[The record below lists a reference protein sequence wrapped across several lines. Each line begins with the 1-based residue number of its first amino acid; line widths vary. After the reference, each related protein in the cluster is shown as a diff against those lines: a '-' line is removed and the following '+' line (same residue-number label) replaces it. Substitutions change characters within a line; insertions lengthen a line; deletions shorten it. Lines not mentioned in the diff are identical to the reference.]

1 MGKALLKGHKT
12 ALSAVGFGSFLTT
25 GIERMQQ
32 CVRVGL
38 YFKQIVPFLVSA
50 VEGAMQLDADRET
63 QVPVPAPGLHLM
75 RN

>member
-12 ALSAVGFGSFLTT
+12 ALSAMEFGSFLTT
-25 GIERMQQ
+25 GTERMQQ

-50 VEGAMQLDADRET
+50 GEAQC
-63 QVPVPAPGLHLM
+63 
-75 RN
+75 N

>member
-12 ALSAVGFGSFLTT
+12 ALSAMEFGSFLTT
-25 GIERMQQ
+25 GTERMQQ

-50 VEGAMQLDADRET
+50 GEAQCKR
-63 QVPVPAPGLHLM
+63 PVVTPCTECE
-75 RN
+75 